1 MSQVTS
7 PTAALRSQVAEHRI
21 VALSALLALLAT
33 AAVVLVLAIDGGTS
47 DTSSVAQ
54 KAQPALRSDGGPEES
69 HVAAAASAPASP
81 GPVESHTA
89 AAIGAGTQAQSEPSR
104 AYVSESRI
112 AAAIAGH

>member
-1 MSQVTS
+1 
-7 PTAALRSQVAEHRI
+7 
-21 VALSALLALLAT
+21 
-33 AAVVLVLAIDGGTS
+33 
-47 DTSSVAQ
+47 
-54 KAQPALRSDGGPEES
+54 
-69 HVAAAASAPASP
+69 VAAAASAPASP